1 MIFGILYVLYAPVE
15 AISSQVYC
23 NLVKRAYPPE
33 IAQAYIEARENA
45 EQILIDSFKNPD
57 EGKKEKWTKQ
67 LNYSK
72 ILAGI

>member
-1 MIFGILYVLYAPVE
+1 LYVLYAPVE

-57 EGKKEKWTKQ
+57 EGKKEK
-67 LNYSK
+67 
-72 ILAGI
+72 